1 MTLRHMRIFVAVCEA
16 KSTTKAAEKLYMAQ
30 PAVSLAIKDLE
41 EYYDVKLFDRI
52 SKRLYLTDAGKY
64 FFNCASHIVSLCD
77 DIESNINSRRRS
89 GKLKIGASITIGTKL
104 IPNYVAMFKK
114 RRPQIETEVFIG
126 NSDLN
131 EKKILQNELD
141 FAIIE
146 GLAHSENIVSRTY
159 MKDRLIAI
167 CSPSDPLCRK
177 EAVTIGELLTRPLLL
192 REVGS
197 GTREL
202 FDHVM
207 ASFEYAYTPSWE
219 STSNE
224 AIINAV
230 AKELGVSVLSEMIV
244 RDYLRQGFIAELKLE
259 QLRLDRGFNIIYHKN
274 KSLSGAAEEFI
285 EMCESCKNID

>member
-30 PAVSLAIKDLE
+30 PAVSLAIKELE
-41 EYYDVKLFDRI
+41 EYYGVKLFDRI

-64 FFNCASHIVSLCD
+64 FFDCASHIVSLCD

-89 GKLKIGASITIGTKL
+89 GKLKIGASITVGTKL
-104 IPNYVAMFKK
+104 IPGYVAMFKK
-114 RRPQIETEVFIG
+114 RQPQIETEVFIG

-159 MKDRLIAI
+159 MKDKLVAI

-177 EAVTIGELLTRPLLL
+177 DAVTIDELLTRPLLL

-207 ASFEYAYTPSWE
+207 ASFEYAYTPLWE

-230 AKELGVSVLSEMIV
+230 AKGLGVSVLSEMIV
-244 RDYLRQGFIAELKLE
+244 RDYLKQGFIAELKLE
-259 QLRLDRGFNIIYHKN
+259 QLRFDRGFNIIYHKN

-285 EMCESCKNID
+285 EMCVSCKNID